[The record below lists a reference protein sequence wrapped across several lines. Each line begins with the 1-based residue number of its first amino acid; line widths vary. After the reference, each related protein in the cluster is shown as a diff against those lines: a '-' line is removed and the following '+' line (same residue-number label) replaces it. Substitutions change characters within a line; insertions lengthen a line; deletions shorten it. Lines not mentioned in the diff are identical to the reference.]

1 MMENQNERMSTRK
14 GGNKKRTVITLLI
27 AAVMVVATAVVGVSI
42 FVSSPLALVGTGFA
56 NTAKAIEKSEAA
68 VFFEKVTDGGSAE
81 IFVGLEELL
90 ASAFGVNVDAAAQLK
105 LYSDGDDG
113 AALAADLK
121 IGGATFLDALVN
133 ATKQDITLTSDAL
146 LGDAV
151 YGVDLE
157 KSAENFD
164 NSVFGPNGSYS
175 LGVESVDEFTDSIA
189 QSEEMKEDAEEI
201 EESFFVALLE
211 SVDQHAEISKE
222 NKELDFNGAQ
232 AKTTAVKI
240 ALDAEAA
247 AAVAVDMVGYL
258 YTNEELKQF
267 LHTYSTVV
275 AEYLRSL
282 DLISYYDD
290 PGEAINDFYDALEE
304 IYMNPQEFREQ
315 IEDSGIAID
324 SVFYVTKSDKEMV
337 GVELVVEL
345 DDEEFGF
352 SLLAGPTLVDL
363 REIAIKVNVDGTLV
377 RGNYRVDT
385 NDRAEY
391 AAKFSL
397 REDGD
402 DLTSGEFH
410 WDKKAGGYTL
420 TVRDAYD
427 DAVTLEGT
435 LEAAAQQV
443 ALTIGRVAVGGDVL
457 ETQIVLTLKA
467 SDKKPA
473 MPGEYTDIL
482 TMTQGEIEALT
493 ADLGAELM
501 GMVYAL
507 DPDILGVL
515 SGLFFSFA

>member
-1 MMENQNERMSTRK
+1 MENQNERMNTRK
-14 GGNKKRTVITLLI
+14 SGNKKRTVIAVLV
-27 AAVMVVATAVVGVSI
+27 AAVAVIAVAAMVSVFA
-42 FVSSPLALVGTGFA
+42 SSPLALVGTGFA
-56 NTAKAIEKSEAA
+56 NTAKAVEKSDAA

-81 IFVGLEELL
+81 LFVGLEELL
-90 ASAFGVNVDAAAQLK
+90 ASALGVSVDAAAQFK

-146 LGDAV
+146 MGDAV

-157 KSAENFD
+157 KAAENFD
-164 NSVFGPNGSYS
+164 SSVFGLNGSYS
-175 LGVESVDEFTDSIA
+175 LGIDTVDEFTDSIT
-189 QSEEMKEDAEEI
+189 QSEEMKEDAKEI
-201 EESFFVALLE
+201 EESFFLALLE
-211 SVDQHAEISKE
+211 SVDQHAETGTE

-240 ALDAEAA
+240 VLDAEAA
-247 AAVAVDMVGYL
+247 AAVAVDMVEYL

-267 LHTYSTVV
+267 LHTYDTVI
-275 AEYLRSL
+275 AEYLRSM

-290 PGEAINDFYDALEE
+290 PGEAINDFCDALEE
-304 IYMNPQEFREQ
+304 IYMNPKEFREQ
-315 IEDSGIAID
+315 IEDSGITLDA
-324 SVFYVTKSDKEMV
+324 VFYISKSDKEMV

-345 DDEEFGF
+345 DGEEFAF
-352 SLLAGPTLVDL
+352 SLLAGPTLTDL
-363 REIAIKVNVDGTLV
+363 REISIKVKVDGTLV

-391 AAKFSL
+391 AAEFSL

-402 DLTSGEFH
+402 ELTSGGFH

-435 LEAAAQQV
+435 LEASAQQLTLTLGRIAAGGEELELQV
-443 ALTIGRVAVGGDVL
+443 ALTLR
-457 ETQIVLTLKA
+457 A

-473 MPGEYTDIL
+473 MPGEYTDFL
-482 TMTQGEIEALT
+482 TMTQGQIEDLT
-493 ADLGAELM
+493 ADLGAALM
-501 GMVYAL
+501 SKVYAL
-507 DPDILGVL
+507 DPDVL
-515 SGLFFSFA
+515 SVLGGLLFSLA